1 MAEWK
6 NATYPDGCRNCGTTS
21 RRSMGRG
28 LCSRCYQDDEVK
40 ALYDPI
46 RAVEDDTY
54 DDESAEAQH
63 EGFVAGI
70 SPDGQPDSVGGGSVV
85 QDTLNPTGQ
94 ETGPYS
100 PGERQP
106 GGFGSSSPTSVG
118 PQVTPPKAG
127 LFDRFRKKKQPDDV
141 SEPAPKTKE
150 RRPKAQTRPGR
161 RNSAADTLGDLWGGI
176 GSLAIRSGTHA
187 PLGRCL
193 QFQAPVAGEMLDEAV
208 KGSIVDKM
216 LLQPVVKARG
226 RFDLLG
232 AVIGPPLIVLAIERN
247 PAQAEALMPMLRSSI
262 RASLPLMVPAIK
274 KVQEKERKAAEAA
287 AELFPDL
294 PPGEDPA
301 DAIIAMM
308 FSDWVPNVPQPE
320 PEPETESEGA

>member
-1 MAEWK
+1 M
-6 NATYPDGCRNCGTTS
+6 
-21 RRSMGRG
+21 
-28 LCSRCYQDDEVK
+28 K

-85 QDTLNPTGQ
+85 QDTQNPTGQ
-94 ETGPYS
+94 DAGPYS

-106 GGFGSSSPTSVG
+106 GGFGSSSPTSAG

-161 RNSAADTLGDLWGGI
+161 RNSAAGWRDAG
-176 GSLAIRSGTHA
+176 RSN
-187 PLGRCL
+187 
-193 QFQAPVAGEMLDEAV
+193 
-208 KGSIVDKM
+208 KGQHCRQD
-216 LLQPVVKARG
+216 
-226 RFDLLG
+226 
-232 AVIGPPLIVLAIERN
+232 
-247 PAQAEALMPMLRSSI
+247 
-262 RASLPLMVPAIK
+262 
-274 KVQEKERKAAEAA
+274 AA
-287 AELFPDL
+287 AAS
-294 PPGEDPA
+294 GEG
-301 DAIIAMM
+301 
-308 FSDWVPNVPQPE
+308 SR
-320 PEPETESEGA
+320 SL